1 MLESLRL
8 WPHIR
13 ARIEAGPL
21 GPHLFPYVMLL
32 RNEGY
37 ARSMVR
43 RHVRAIDAF
52 GAWLRRRRIPVEG
65 IDAATVNCFACT
77 LPRRRCSARPRGGS
91 PEVVGWVRKFATFL
105 WATGAARC
113 GTATPPTEA
122 NLLLQMFDKH
132 LDSVKGLA
140 PGTRS
145 RYLRYA
151 RLFLETKFGSAT
163 PDWSRVGVAD
173 IVDFA
178 RVQAAKL
185 KPSACRAPVTAIR
198 ALLRYLALTGAVRSG
213 LGGAI
218 PAMREWKHAS
228 LPTYLSSEDVER
240 VLADCGGETAVRR
253 RDRAILLLLARLG
266 LRASEVAELNLDDID
281 WRQGRVM
288 IRAGK
293 TGMTRELPLS
303 GEVGE
308 ALVSYLREGRPN
320 RCGGPVFLRSRPP
333 YGRLSSAAV
342 SSVAKRALLRSG
354 VAAVHLGSHVF
365 RHSAAT
371 RMVRRGATFKEVAD
385 VLGHASLTTTAIYA
399 KLDLRT
405 LGRVA
410 LPWPEV
416 LDASR

>member
-1 MLESLRL
+1 MLEALRL

-21 GPHLFPYVMLL
+21 GPYLVSYVTLL

-43 RHVRAIDAF
+43 RHVRAIDTF
-52 GAWLRRRRIPVEG
+52 GAWLRKRRISAEG
-65 IDAATVNCFACT
+65 IDAATVDRFART

-105 WATGAARC
+105 WATGAAKC
-113 GTATPPTEA
+113 GGAATPPTEA
-122 NLLLQMFDKH
+122 DLLLRSFDKH

-151 RLFLETKFGSAT
+151 GLFLETKFGFAA
-163 PDWSRVGVAD
+163 PDWSRVGVGD
-173 IVDFA
+173 IVDFVRA
-178 RVQAAKL
+178 HAAKL
-185 KPSACRAPVTAIR
+185 KSTACRAPVTAIR

-218 PAMREWKHAS
+218 PAVREWKHAS
-228 LPTYLSSEDVER
+228 LPTYLSAEDVER
-240 VLADCGGETAVRR
+240 VLADCGGETALRR
-253 RDRAILLLLARLG
+253 RDHAILQLLARLG
-266 LRASEVAELNLDDID
+266 LRASEVAGLDLDSID
-281 WRQGRVM
+281 WRQGRVV

-293 TGMTRELPLS
+293 TGMTRELPLPDD
-303 GEVGE
+303 VGG
-308 ALVSYLREGRPN
+308 ALVSYLRQGRTN
-320 RCGGPVFLRSRPP
+320 GCGGAVFLRSRPP
-333 YGRLSSAAV
+333 HGRLSGAAV

-354 VAAVHLGSHVF
+354 VAAIHLGSHIF

-399 KLDLRT
+399 KLDLET

-410 LPWPEV
+410 LPWPGG
-416 LDASR
+416 A